1 MIGYTTIGV
10 SNMESACE
18 LYAALLG
25 ELGGK
30 QLFGMDRIQ
39 FFGSGTGTGP
49 GTPMLAACVP
59 YDQKTT

>member
-10 SNMESACE
+10 SNMESACKFYGE
-18 LYAALLG
+18 LLG

-39 FFGSGTGTGP
+39 FLVQP
-49 GTPMLAACVP
+49 
-59 YDQKTT
+59 